1 MENRPLYSA
10 EITEIIGTPPRWII
24 RTGGGLLLLVFLGF
38 IALGTVIRLPEH
50 SSSPVR
56 LSGTTKPFYLTQATG
71 PARPVVASGQRVA
84 RGQLLLGAGP
94 DTLGRVRAPF
104 AGTLLL
110 AGPAAGALS
119 PGDTLGVL
127 LPLHNTYRFSG
138 RVELGRAGSLARRP
152 TLPIQV
158 ALGDRPEGA
167 LVLQG
172 RLGYLNPIVRHG
184 QVAYVGQLDSLSN
197 LLLARELA
205 AVTEVDGTLLL
216 RGTRQPMLQSL
227 FH

>member
-1 MENRPLYSA
+1 MENRPTYSA

-38 IALGTVIRLPEH
+38 IGLGTVIRLPEP

-56 LSGTTKPFYLTQATG
+56 LSGTTKPYYLTQATG
-71 PARPVVASGQRVA
+71 AARPVVASGQQVT
-84 RGQLLLGAGP
+84 RGQLLLDAAH
-94 DTLGRVRAPF
+94 DTAGRVRAPF

-110 AGPAAGALS
+110 AGPAAGLLS

-127 LPLHNTYRFSG
+127 LPLRNTYRFSG
-138 RVELGRAGSLARRP
+138 KVDLARAASLARRP

-158 ALGDRPEGA
+158 ALGDRPEDA

-184 QVAYVGQLDSLSN
+184 QVTYVGQLDSLSN
-197 LLLARELA
+197 LLLSKQLA
-205 AVTEVDGTLLL
+205 SVTEVDGTLLL
-216 RGTRQPMLQSL
+216 RGARRPMLQSL